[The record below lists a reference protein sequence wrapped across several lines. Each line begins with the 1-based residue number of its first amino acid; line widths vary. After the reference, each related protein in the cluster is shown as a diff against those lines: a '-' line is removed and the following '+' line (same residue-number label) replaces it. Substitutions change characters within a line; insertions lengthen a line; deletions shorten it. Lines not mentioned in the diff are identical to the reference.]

1 MKKSILGLLVILS
14 MIAVACGGSSLEG
27 EEVFIT
33 GALVGNDAAGFQQ
46 NFDSFTE
53 ETGIIVSFQGSDN
66 FEQEIQIQME
76 SGDTPDIALFPQP
89 GGVVDAAQR
98 GYLVAL
104 EDVGVDLDEYKAN
117 FSEYI
122 VGLGTVDGIAYGG
135 AHAFNLKSIVWYQ
148 PAEFEAR
155 GYSVPE
161 TWDEMIALADQ
172 IVSEGMNPFCFGMYS
187 NGASGWL
194 ATDWMEDIM
203 LRTGEGTVTYDKWVN
218 HEIPFND
225 PVVQNAATLLSQIM
239 HTEGYVVGG
248 TDAIVSTYFGNA
260 QDPMFEKDANG
271 NPGCFMHRQ
280 ASFITSFWPEAA
292 QAGAGT
298 ETTVFPFPAMD
309 DGLPKA
315 ALGGG
320 DMFAVFTEGNEAV
333 NAVVEYMLSDNFF
346 AAAAQRPDNSRIY
359 GHVQFDSSLY
369 SKDITRVL
377 ADAITGA
384 LAENAFRFDASD
396 LMPPEVGAG
405 SFWKE
410 MMNLAVEGPGYVNT
424 ALDNIE
430 KSWPEAKK
438 FLII

>member
-1 MKKSILGLLVILS
+1 MKKSIFGLLVILS
-14 MIAVACGGSSLEG
+14 MIAVACGGGSLEG

-66 FEQEIQIQME
+66 FEQEVQIQME
-76 SGDTPDIALFPQP
+76 SGDTPDIALWPQP
-89 GGVVDAAQR
+89 GAVVDAANR
-98 GYLVAL
+98 GYLVSL
-104 EDVGVDLDEYKAN
+104 EDLGVDMDEYRSN
-117 FSEYI
+117 FSSYI
-122 VGLGTVDGIAYGG
+122 VGLGEVDGAHYGG

-155 GYSVPE
+155 GYSIPG

-172 IVSEGMNPFCFGMYS
+172 IVADGMTPFCFGMYS

-203 LRTGEGTVTYDKWVN
+203 LRTGEGTATYDKWVS
-218 HEIPFND
+218 HDIPFND
-225 PVVQNAATLLSQIM
+225 PVVKNAATFLSQIM

-292 QAGAGT
+292 QAGAGS

-315 ALGGG
+315 ALGAG
-320 DMFAVFTEGNEAV
+320 DMFGVFNDRDATK
-333 NAVVEYMLSDNFF
+333 AVVEYMLSDNFF
-346 AAAAQRPDNSRIY
+346 EAAAQRPDNSRIY
-359 GHVQFDSSLY
+359 GHVDFDTSLY

-377 ADAITGA
+377 ADTITGA
-384 LAENAFRFDASD
+384 LAENAFRIDASD

-410 MMNLAVEGPGYVNT
+410 MMNLAVEGPGYIDT

-430 KSWPEAKK
+430 KSWP
-438 FLII
+438 

>member
-1 MKKSILGLLVILS
+1 MKKPLLVSFLLLTLILG
-14 MIAVACGGSSLEG
+14 ACGGGSLEG
-27 EEVFIT
+27 EEVTIT
-33 GALVGNDAAGFQQ
+33 GALIGSDQDGFRAAFEP
-46 NFDSFTE
+46 FTE
-53 ETGIIVSFQGSDN
+53 ETGIIVSYQGSDN

-76 SGDTPDIALFPQP
+76 SGDTPDFALWPQP
-89 GGVVDAAQR
+89 GAVVDAANR
-98 GYLVAL
+98 GYLTPL
-104 EDVGVDLDEYKAN
+104 GDLDIDLDQYQSD
-117 FSEYI
+117 FSSYL
-122 VGLGTVDGIAYGG
+122 VGLGTVDGVIYGG
-135 AHAFNLKSIVWYQ
+135 ANAANLKSIVWYQ

-155 GYSVPE
+155 GYTVPT
-161 TWDEMIALADQ
+161 TWDDMIALADQ
-172 IVSEGMNPFCFGMYS
+172 IVADGMNPFCFGMYS

-430 KSWPEAKK
+430 KSWP
-438 FLII
+438 

>member
-225 PVVQNAATLLSQIM
+225 PVVKNAATLLSQIM

-260 QDPMFEKDANG
+260 QDPMFSKDANG

-280 ASFITSFWPEAA
+280 ASFITSFWPEEAI
-292 QAGAGT
+292 AGAGT

-333 NAVVEYMLSDNFF
+333 NAVVEYMLSPTFF
-346 AAAAQRPDNSRIY
+346 EAAAQRPDNSRIY
-359 GHVQFDSSLY
+359 GHVEFDSSLY

-410 MMNLAVEGPGYVNT
+410 MMNLAVEGPGYIDT
-424 ALDNIE
+424 ALNNIE
-430 KSWPEAKK
+430 NSWP
-438 FLII
+438 

>member
-1 MKKSILGLLVILS
+1 MKKKSIFGLLLILS
-14 MIAVACGGSSLEG
+14 MVAAACGGGSLEG

-33 GALVGNDAAGFQQ
+33 GALVGNDAAGFQE

-66 FEQEIQIQME
+66 FEQEVQIQME
-76 SGDTPDIALFPQP
+76 SGDTPDIALWPQP
-89 GGVVDAAQR
+89 GAVVDAAQR
-98 GYLVAL
+98 GYLVSL
-104 EDVGVDLDEYKAN
+104 EDLGVDMDEYRAS
-117 FSEYI
+117 FSSYI
-122 VGLGTVDGIAYGG
+122 VGLGEVDGAHYGG

-155 GYSVPE
+155 GYSIPS

-172 IVSEGMNPFCFGMYS
+172 IVADGMTPFCFGMYS

-203 LRTGEGTVTYDKWVN
+203 LRTGEGTATYDKWVS
-218 HEIPFND
+218 HDIPFND
-225 PVVQNAATLLSQIM
+225 PVVKNAATFLSQIM

-292 QAGAGT
+292 QAGAGS

-315 ALGGG
+315 ALGAG
-320 DMFAVFTEGNEAV
+320 DMFGVFNDRDATIEVV
-333 NAVVEYMLSDNFF
+333 NYMLSNDFF
-346 AAAAQRPDNSRIY
+346 EAAAQRPDNSRIY
-359 GHVQFDSSLY
+359 GHVDFDTSLY

-377 ADAITGA
+377 ADTITGA

-410 MMNLAVEGPGYVNT
+410 MMNLAVEGPGYIDT

-430 KSWPEAKK
+430 TSWP
-438 FLII
+438 

>member
-1 MKKSILGLLVILS
+1 MKKRSIFGLLLILS
-14 MIAVACGGSSLEG
+14 MVAAACGGGSLEG

-33 GALVGNDAAGFQQ
+33 GALVGNDAAGFQE

-66 FEQEIQIQME
+66 FEQEVQIQME
-76 SGDTPDIALFPQP
+76 SGDTPDIALWPQP
-89 GGVVDAAQR
+89 GAVVDAAQR
-98 GYLVAL
+98 GYLVSL
-104 EDVGVDLDEYKAN
+104 EDLGVDMDEYRAS
-117 FSEYI
+117 FSSYI
-122 VGLGTVDGIAYGG
+122 VGLGEVDGAHYGG

-155 GYSVPE
+155 GYSIPS

-172 IVSEGMNPFCFGMYS
+172 IVADGMTPFCFGMYS

-203 LRTGEGTVTYDKWVN
+203 LRTGEGTATYDKWVS
-218 HEIPFND
+218 HDIPFND
-225 PVVQNAATLLSQIM
+225 PVVKNAATFLSQIM

-292 QAGAGT
+292 QAGAGS

-315 ALGGG
+315 ALGAG
-320 DMFAVFTEGNEAV
+320 DMFGVFNDRDATIEVV
-333 NAVVEYMLSDNFF
+333 NYMLSNDFF
-346 AAAAQRPDNSRIY
+346 EAADQRPDNSRIY
-359 GHVQFDSSLY
+359 GHVDFDTSLY

-377 ADAITGA
+377 ADTITGA

-410 MMNLAVEGPGYVNT
+410 MMNLAVEGPGYIDT
-424 ALDNIE
+424 ALDTIE
-430 KSWPEAKK
+430 NSWP
-438 FLII
+438 

>member
-1 MKKSILGLLVILS
+1 MKKSIFGLLVILS
-14 MIAVACGGSSLEG
+14 MIAVACGGGSLEG

-33 GALVGNDAAGFQQ
+33 GALVGNDAAGFQE

-66 FEQEIQIQME
+66 FEQEVQIQME
-76 SGDTPDIALFPQP
+76 SGDTPDIALWPQP
-89 GGVVDAAQR
+89 GAVVDAANR
-98 GYLVAL
+98 GYLVSL
-104 EDVGVDLDEYKAN
+104 EDLGVDMDEYRSS
-117 FSEYI
+117 FSSYI
-122 VGLGTVDGIAYGG
+122 VGLGEVDGAHYGG

-155 GYSVPE
+155 GYSIPG

-172 IVSEGMNPFCFGMYS
+172 IVADGMTPFCFGMYS

-203 LRTGEGTVTYDKWVN
+203 LRTGEGTATYDKWVS
-218 HEIPFND
+218 HDIPFND
-225 PVVQNAATLLSQIM
+225 PVVKNAATFLSQIM

-292 QAGAGT
+292 QAGAGS

-315 ALGGG
+315 ALGAG
-320 DMFAVFTEGNEAV
+320 DMFGVFNDRDATK
-333 NAVVEYMLSDNFF
+333 AVVEYMLSDNFF
-346 AAAAQRPDNSRIY
+346 EAAAQRPDNSRIY
-359 GHVQFDSSLY
+359 GHVDFDTSLY

-377 ADAITGA
+377 ADTITGA

-410 MMNLAVEGPGYVNT
+410 MMNLAVEGPGYIDT

-430 KSWPEAKK
+430 KSWP
-438 FLII
+438 

>member
-1 MKKSILGLLVILS
+1 MKKKSIFGLLLILS
-14 MIAVACGGSSLEG
+14 MVAAACGGGSLEG

-33 GALVGNDAAGFQQ
+33 GALVGNDAAGFQE

-66 FEQEIQIQME
+66 FEQEVQIQME
-76 SGDTPDIALFPQP
+76 SGDTPDIALWPQP
-89 GGVVDAAQR
+89 GAVVDAAKR
-98 GYLVAL
+98 GYLVSL
-104 EDVGVDLDEYKAN
+104 EDLGVDMDEYRSS
-117 FSEYI
+117 FSSYI
-122 VGLGTVDGIAYGG
+122 VGLGEVDGAHYGG

-155 GYSVPE
+155 GYSVPT

-172 IVSEGMNPFCFGMYS
+172 IVADGMTPFCFGMYS

-203 LRTGEGTVTYDKWVN
+203 LRTGEGTATYDKWVS
-218 HEIPFND
+218 HDIPVND
-225 PVVQNAATLLSQIM
+225 PVVKNAATFLSQIM

-292 QAGAGT
+292 QAGAGS

-315 ALGGG
+315 ALGAG
-320 DMFAVFTEGNEAV
+320 DMFGVFNDREATIEVV
-333 NAVVEYMLSDNFF
+333 NYMLSSNFF
-346 AAAAQRPDNSRIY
+346 EAAAQRPDNSRIY
-359 GHVQFDSSLY
+359 GHVDFDTSLY

-377 ADAITGA
+377 ADTITGA

-410 MMNLAVEGPGYVNT
+410 MMNLAVEGPGYIDT

-430 KSWPEAKK
+430 TSWP
-438 FLII
+438 

>member
-1 MKKSILGLLVILS
+1 MRKSIFGLSLLALAL
-14 MIAVACGGSSLEG
+14 IAAACGGGSLEG

-66 FEQEIQIQME
+66 FEQEVQIQME
-76 SGDTPDIALFPQP
+76 SGDTPDIALWPQP
-89 GGVVDAAQR
+89 GAVVDAAQR
-98 GYLVAL
+98 GYLVSL
-104 EDVGVDLDEYKAN
+104 EDLGVDMDEYRSS
-117 FSEYI
+117 FSSYI
-122 VGLGTVDGIAYGG
+122 VGLGEVDGAHYGG

-155 GYSVPE
+155 GYSVPT

-172 IVSEGMNPFCFGMYS
+172 IVADGMTPFCFGMYS

-203 LRTGEGTVTYDKWVN
+203 LRTGEGTATYDKWVS
-218 HEIPFND
+218 HDIPFND
-225 PVVQNAATLLSQIM
+225 PVVKNAATFLSQIM

-292 QAGAGT
+292 QAGAGS

-315 ALGGG
+315 ALGAG
-320 DMFAVFTEGNEAV
+320 DMFGVFNDREATIEVV
-333 NAVVEYMLSDNFF
+333 NYMLSNDFF
-346 AAAAQRPDNSRIY
+346 EAAAQRPDNSRIY
-359 GHVQFDSSLY
+359 GHVDFDTSLY

-377 ADAITGA
+377 ADTITGA

-410 MMNLAVEGPGYVNT
+410 MMNLAVEGPGYIDT

-430 KSWPEAKK
+430 TSWP
-438 FLII
+438 

>member
-203 LRTGEGTVTYDKWVN
+203 LRTGEGTVTYDKWVS

-320 DMFAVFTEGNEAV
+320 DMFAVFTEGDEAV

-430 KSWPEAKK
+430 KSWP
-438 FLII
+438 

>member
-33 GALVGNDAAGFQQ
+33 GALVGNDAAGFQE

-298 ETTVFPFPAMD
+298 ETTVFPIPAMD

-430 KSWPEAKK
+430 KSWP
-438 FLII
+438 

>member
-1 MKKSILGLLVILS
+1 MKKKSIFGLLLILS
-14 MIAVACGGSSLEG
+14 MVAAACGGGSLEG

-33 GALVGNDAAGFQQ
+33 GALVGNDAAGFQE

-66 FEQEIQIQME
+66 FEQEVQIQME
-76 SGDTPDIALFPQP
+76 SGDTPDIALWPQP
-89 GGVVDAAQR
+89 GAVVDAAQR
-98 GYLVAL
+98 GYLVSL
-104 EDVGVDLDEYKAN
+104 EDLGVDMDEYRAS
-117 FSEYI
+117 FSSYI
-122 VGLGTVDGIAYGG
+122 VGLGEVDGAHYGG

-155 GYSVPE
+155 GYSIPG

-172 IVSEGMNPFCFGMYS
+172 IVADGMTPFCFGMYS

-203 LRTGEGTVTYDKWVN
+203 LRTGEGTATYDKWVS
-218 HEIPFND
+218 HDIPFND
-225 PVVQNAATLLSQIM
+225 PVVKNAATFLSQIM

-292 QAGAGT
+292 QAGAGS

-315 ALGGG
+315 ALGAG
-320 DMFAVFTEGNEAV
+320 DMFGVFNDREATIEVV
-333 NAVVEYMLSDNFF
+333 NYMLSNDFF
-346 AAAAQRPDNSRIY
+346 EAAAQRPDNSRIY
-359 GHVQFDSSLY
+359 GHVDFDTSLY

-377 ADAITGA
+377 ADTITGA

-410 MMNLAVEGPGYVNT
+410 MMNLAVEGPGYIDT

-430 KSWPEAKK
+430 TSWP
-438 FLII
+438 

>member
-1 MKKSILGLLVILS
+1 MKKPLLVSFLLLTLILG
-14 MIAVACGGSSLEG
+14 ACGGGSLEG
-27 EEVFIT
+27 EEVTIT
-33 GALVGNDAAGFQQ
+33 GALIGSDQDGFRAAFEP
-46 NFDSFTE
+46 FME
-53 ETGIIVSFQGSDN
+53 ETGIIVSYQGSDN

-76 SGDTPDIALFPQP
+76 SGDTPDFALWPQP
-89 GGVVDAAQR
+89 GAVVDAANR
-98 GYLVAL
+98 GYLTPLA
-104 EDVGVDLDEYKAN
+104 DLDIDLDQYQN
-117 FSEYI
+117 DFSSYL
-122 VGLGTVDGIAYGG
+122 VGLGTVDGVIYGG
-135 AHAFNLKSIVWYQ
+135 ANAANLKSIVWYQ
-148 PAEFEAR
+148 PAEFDAR
-155 GYSVPE
+155 GYTVPT

-172 IVSEGMNPFCFGMYS
+172 IVADGMNPFCFGMYS

-203 LRTGEGTVTYDKWVN
+203 LRTGDGVESYDKWVS
-218 HEIPFND
+218 HEMPFND
-225 PVVQNAATLLSQIM
+225 PIVKNAATLLSQIM
-239 HTEGYVVGG
+239 HTDGYVVGG

-260 QDPMFEKDANG
+260 QDPMFSKDANG

-280 ASFITSFWPEAA
+280 ASFITSFWPEEAI
-292 QAGAGT
+292 AGAGT

-333 NAVVEYMLSDNFF
+333 NAVVEYMLSPTFF
-346 AAAAQRPDNSRIY
+346 EAAAQRPDNSRIY
-359 GHVQFDSSLY
+359 GHVEFDSSLY

-430 KSWPEAKK
+430 KSWP
-438 FLII
+438 

>member
-1 MKKSILGLLVILS
+1 MKKPLLVSFLLLTLILG
-14 MIAVACGGSSLEG
+14 ACGGGSLEG
-27 EEVFIT
+27 EEVTIT
-33 GALVGNDAAGFQQ
+33 GALIGTDQDGFRAAFEP
-46 NFDSFTE
+46 FTE
-53 ETGIIVSFQGSDN
+53 ETGIIVSYQGSDN

-225 PVVQNAATLLSQIM
+225 PVVKNAATLLSQIM
-239 HTEGYVVGG
+239 HTDGYVVGG

-320 DMFAVFTEGNEAV
+320 DMFAVFTEGDEAV

-410 MMNLAVEGPGYVNT
+410 MMNLAVEGPGYVDT

-430 KSWPEAKK
+430 KSWP
-438 FLII
+438 